1 MDGWKEKWKNGE
13 IERLKE
19 DQEVYFCSSG
29 NDGRKEGW
37 MYIRNGARGEDRR
50 KKSRK
55 EERKVQRTKG
65 RRKAKKDVQ

>member
-29 NDGRKEGW
+29 NEGRKEGW
-37 MYIRNGARGEDRR
+37 MDGY
-50 KKSRK
+50 K
-55 EERKVQRTKG
+55 EWSKKG
-65 RRKAKKDVQ
+65 R